1 MLTNIYEQ
9 QLVLVNHAN
18 ARITSKA
25 SSVLGFL
32 QRNFKKCPTNI
43 KVSCYKSLVLPV
55 LEYGCTI
62 WDPYTN
68 KDIRN
73 LEKIQ
78 RRAARFILNDYSWYT
93 SVSHLLLDV
102 NLPSLQSRRSNSKA
116 IMLYKI
122 IHNLVSLPT
131 KFLIPNTSVTHH
143 HNHSFQLPYS
153 RIDALSHSFFPS
165 AIRIWNSLSST
176 TIDCCSLE
184 SFKQSLI

>member
-1 MLTNIYEQ
+1 MKYLGITINSKLNWSEHI
-9 QLVLVNHAN
+9 
-18 ARITSKA
+18 ARITSKT

-32 QRNFKKCPTNI
+32 QRNFKKCPTDI

-78 RRAARFILNDYSWYT
+78 RRAARFILNDYKYSWHT
-93 SVSHLLLDV
+93 SVSQLLHDV
-102 NLPSLQSRRSNSKA
+102 NLPSLQSQRSNSKA

-122 IHNLVSLPT
+122 IHNLVYQPNSEFLTPPLPIIT
-131 KFLIPNTSVTHH
+131 II
-143 HNHSFQLPYS
+143 PYS
-153 RIDALSHSFFPS
+153 YCTQELMPTCIPS
-165 AIRIWNSLSST
+165 SLQPS
-176 TIDCCSLE
+176 E
-184 SFKQSLI
+184 SGTV

>member
-1 MLTNIYEQ
+1 MKYLGVTINSKLNWSEHI
-9 QLVLVNHAN
+9 

-73 LEKIQ
+73 LEMIQ

-93 SVSHLLLDV
+93 SVSQLLLDV
-102 NLPSLQSRRSNSKA
+102 NLPSLQSQRSNSKA
-116 IMLYKI
+116 IILYKI
-122 IHNLVSLPT
+122 IHNLVYQPNSSFLMPPLPVITIIPSSYRTQELMPICIPSSL
-131 KFLIPNTSVTHH
+131 
-143 HNHSFQLPYS
+143 Q
-153 RIDALSHSFFPS
+153 PS
-165 AIRIWNSLSST
+165 
-176 TIDCCSLE
+176 E
-184 SFKQSLI
+184 SGTV